1 MKKFGILP
9 ILFALSA
16 CGHTIM
22 SHKCQMMEDGQYFC
36 LEPDIWQYIVDKSE
50 EFDTKKDVRSIY
62 ELAKTEVEAN
72 TGICG
77 IGNNETY
84 VDELGNC
91 LKGAVLL
98 WFMAPFCPVIA
109 TDITA
114 NIQTENER
122 SVWGASDWGVYV
134 DEKQQTIDKD
144 IKILACNGDFESV
157 YSNYLFD
164 ASQKQ
169 VELRWKKEAEEQNA
183 KINMAIKKYG
193 YDLCVM
199 PNIHEIMAN
208 NLTFWKDCMVSTRG
222 RAIRVFQQTDA
233 GTLIMHPSNMVDTIV
248 LVEKHSK
255 ISQLVDGQYFN
266 GYFVGTG
273 TYQYV
278 TVSGATKTIQKVRYL
293 GE

>member
-1 MKKFGILP
+1 MKKFGILS
-9 ILFALSA
+9 ILFVLSA
-16 CGHTIM
+16 CSHTIM
-22 SHKCQMMEDGQYFC
+22 SHECIMMDDGQYLC
-36 LEPDIWQYIVDKSE
+36 LEPSTWQYVKDKNE
-50 EFDTKKDVRSIY
+50 EQGVKKDIQKIY
-62 ELAKTEVEAN
+62 ELAKKEVETN
-72 TGICG
+72 SRTCG

-84 VDELGNC
+84 MDELGNC
-91 LKGAVLL
+91 LTEALIV
-98 WFMAPFCPVIA
+98 WFMLPFCPVLA

-114 NIQTENER
+114 TIQTADEKTI
-122 SVWGASDWGVYV
+122 WGVSDKGVYI
-134 DEKQQTIDKD
+134 DENAQVIDKD
-144 IKILACNGDFESV
+144 VKILACNESFESV
-157 YSNYLFD
+157 YSDYLFD
-164 ASQKQ
+164 DYQAK
-169 VELRWKKEAEEQNA
+169 EEHRWKKEAEEENA
-183 KINMAIKKYG
+183 KVNAAIKKYG

-199 PNIHEIMAN
+199 PSIHEIMAN
-208 NLTFWKDCMVSTRG
+208 NITFWKDCMVSTRN

-278 TVSGATKTIQKVRYL
+278 TVTGATKTIQKVRYL